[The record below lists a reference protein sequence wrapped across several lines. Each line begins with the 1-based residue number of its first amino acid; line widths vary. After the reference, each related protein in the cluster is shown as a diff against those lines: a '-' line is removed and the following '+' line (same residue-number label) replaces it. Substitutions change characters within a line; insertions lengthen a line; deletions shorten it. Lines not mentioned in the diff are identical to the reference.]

1 MKNLVGSLDI
11 DNNMEKQ
18 SELAE
23 IISVKSSLKLKR
35 EKDLSFWDFYIVQV
49 GVVVVVD
56 EFNL

>member
-35 EKDLSFWDFYIVQV
+35 EKDLSF
-49 GVVVVVD
+49 
-56 EFNL
+56 

>member
-1 MKNLVGSLDI
+1 
-11 DNNMEKQ
+11 MEKQ